1 MKSLNRKRK
10 ESILS
15 EYKKLHP
22 KQCVLC
28 GTPANDLC
36 HLLPRS
42 LFPEYIT
49 EPNNLVIMC
58 RDCHRLHDDSIEFRT
73 MQEKLY
79 SQALL
84 VDVLGANRYYRRN

>member
-1 MKSLNRKRK
+1 MSKKNRK

-58 RDCHRLHDDSIEFRT
+58 RECHNFFDNNIEFRK
-73 MQEKLY
+73 QQSKLY
-79 SQALL
+79 EKAKQI
-84 VDVLGANRYYRRN
+84 DELGANRYFKMNY

>member
-1 MKSLNRKRK
+1 MSKKNRK
-10 ESILS
+10 ESILT
-15 EYKKLHP
+15 EYKKLHA

-28 GTPANDLC
+28 GRNANDLC

-42 LFPEYIT
+42 LFPEHIT
-49 EPNNLVIMC
+49 NPNNLVIMC